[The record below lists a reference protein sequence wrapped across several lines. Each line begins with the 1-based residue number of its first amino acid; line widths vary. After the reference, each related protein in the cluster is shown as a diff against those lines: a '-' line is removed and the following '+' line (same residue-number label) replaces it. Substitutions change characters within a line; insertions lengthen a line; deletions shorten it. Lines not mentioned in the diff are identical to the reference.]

1 MALAQSEPWTPT
13 LEFQNL
19 FAIPRAFLSN
29 WSYACAD
36 RRDLRL
42 DLLRGFAVFVM
53 IVDHFGGASWLYFI
67 TGNNSSFVSGAEAFV
82 FISGLVAGIVYGGM
96 VLKQGLRVAQVKA
109 LERALTLYKLTVI
122 LTLFFSLLS
131 RAFTLPWADDLRIDN
146 PLTWFINVV
155 TLQQTFYLS
164 DVMLLYT
171 FLMALAAGALWL
183 LVKRRTWVLLGASVT
198 IWVLFQIAP
207 AYVCLPWDI
216 ISNPT
221 FNLAAWQLLF
231 FVAMALGYHRD
242 AVSKKLREL
251 PRAHYFVLLGLLFLS
266 LLQWYGADEAFLAC
280 VFSGMDIALVKHA
293 LFAKSAFA
301 PGRLVASIVVF
312 QFAYLAATLL
322 WKPIT
327 SSLGWF
333 LMPLGQN
340 ALYCYVVHIFFVGVA
355 HIAFQ
360 YFPALPTLGIV
371 NTGLQ
376 LLTLLL
382 IWTMVQHKVLFNVI
396 PR

>member
-1 MALAQSEPWTPT
+1 
-13 LEFQNL
+13 
-19 FAIPRAFLSN
+19 
-29 WSYACAD
+29 
-36 RRDLRL
+36 
-42 DLLRGFAVFVM
+42 
-53 IVDHFGGASWLYFI
+53 
-67 TGNNSSFVSGAEAFV
+67 
-82 FISGLVAGIVYGGM
+82 LVVGIIYGGM
-96 VLKQGLRVAQVKA
+96 ALKQGLRGAQIKA

-122 LTLFFSLLS
+122 LTLSFSLLS
-131 RAFTLPWADDLRIDN
+131 RVFALPWADDLQIGN

-171 FLMALAAGALWL
+171 FLMVLAMGALWL
-183 LVKRRTWVLLGASVT
+183 LVKQRTWILLGASVM
-198 IWVLFQIAP
+198 IWILFQIAP
-207 AYVCLPWDI
+207 ANVCLPWDI

-242 AVSKKLREL
+242 AVSKKLKQL
-251 PRAHYFVLLGLLFLS
+251 PRAHCFLLSGVLFLW
-266 LLQWYGADEAFLAC
+266 LLQWYGADGAFLAR
-280 VFSGMDIALVKHA
+280 VFSGLDIASLKHV
-293 LFAKSAFA
+293 LFVKSALA
-301 PGRLVASIVVF
+301 PGRVVACVIVF
-312 QFAYLAATLL
+312 PFAYLAATLF
-322 WKPIT
+322 WKPIM
-327 SSLGWF
+327 SCLGWF

-355 HIAFQ
+355 RIAFQ
-360 YFPALPTLGIV
+360 YFPTVPTLGMM

-382 IWTMVQHKVLFNVI
+382 IWMMVRHQVLFSVI